1 MTKREIID
9 SFLNSKNLAIAG
21 VSRNKRKFG
30 NVIYNTLKGKGFQ
43 VTPINPVAEEIEGQP
58 CLKSVFDLA
67 SEIHH
72 ILIATHKKDTAKVLT
87 EAIAKGI
94 PNIWIQSGC
103 ESDEALKLAEEQK
116 VNIVSKACFLMYANP
131 SGFHKFHKNVSKL
144 FGGYISN

>member
-1 MTKREIID
+1 MTQREIID
-9 SFLNSKNLAIAG
+9 SFLDSKNLAIAG

-30 NVIYNTLKGKGFQ
+30 NVIYKTLKEKGFQ
-43 VTPINPVAEEIEGQP
+43 VTPINPVAEEIEGEP
-58 CLKSVFDLA
+58 CMKSVLELPSDA
-67 SEIHH
+67 QH

-103 ESDEALKLAEEQK
+103 ESDDALKLAEEQK

-131 SGFHKFHKNVSKL
+131 SGFHKFHKSMAKI
-144 FGGYISN
+144 FGGYISK